1 MASSNRPEAAW
12 TAPRSDQAAA
22 CVGANFRAA
31 VSEATASAS
40 RPARYSRMPI
50 LCNAL
55 DLSRCGA
62 VAAEP
67 DGWGAVY
74 STLSAVAGGIGKGL
88 ASARIL
94 GRCFIAGAFL
104 QNASRVAW
112 RDCRVDA
119 SPKRCDPGLSRG
131 CAICQRRAAEIT
143 LEKRG
148 LARSKRRHG
157 VFWLVAV

>member
-1 MASSNRPEAAW
+1 MAGPVPICAKLI
-12 TAPRSDQAAA
+12 
-22 CVGANFRAA
+22 
-31 VSEATASAS
+31 
-40 RPARYSRMPI
+40 SRMPV

-67 DGWGAVY
+67 DWGAVY
-74 STLSAVAGGIGKGL
+74 PTLSAVAGGIGKGL

-131 CAICQRRAAEIT
+131 CAICRRRAAEIT
-143 LEKRG
+143 LDKRG
-148 LARSKRRHG
+148 LARGKRR
-157 VFWLVAV
+157 WLVFFREAGWMGRGGCASVGPPRRRFRGLHATVLARRLPPP